1 MSNETKVEFY
11 LLRNSAERF
20 ASDLREFTKE
30 VYSFSDEQLYG
41 IASYCDHIKENMEN
55 VKREYDGRGTKC

>member
-30 VYSFSDEQLYG
+30 VCSFSDEQLYG
-41 IASYCDHIKENMEN
+41 IASYCDHIKENMEM
-55 VKREYDGRGTKC
+55 